1 MSLFGTLV
9 SSAGSLRVFEKAL
22 ETTQNNVSNASTPN
36 FAKQR
41 LLVDSLAFEP
51 DLGLPGGILS
61 GGLDSYRDRYSEQA
75 VWRRQEEYGLSRQ
88 LASELG
94 RIEAYFDVTGG
105 AGIPGALNHFFQ
117 SVSSWSVVPNDAAA
131 RAAVIEQAG
140 YLAARVRD
148 TAQGLAGARTAAEQQ
163 IHNTVDSINHL
174 AGIVRDLNASLRQ
187 DYRMAGDPGFDARLH
202 TVLEQL
208 AELVNFTTLRQPDG
222 TVTILLGGQTP
233 LVVGDRQYKIAAQT
247 GGGAAV
253 IVDPQGVDVTAQ
265 VVRGRLGGLLQ
276 HRNTTLPSYLNDL
289 NRLAETLADRVNAVL
304 ASGVDLNSQ
313 PGAALFSYDGAAGAA
328 FGLRVTSITPD
339 QLAAALPGAPG
350 GNANVLN
357 LMELANS
364 AEIDGATF
372 MQFYGALARNMG
384 RALETAREGTR
395 TNELLLLQAR
405 ALRDEI
411 SGVSLDEEAI
421 HLIQFQRAYQA
432 SARLVTVL
440 DELTEIAINL
450 IR

>member
-9 SSAGSLRVFEKAL
+9 ASAGALRVFEKAL

-61 GGLDSYRDRYSEQA
+61 GGLDSYRDQYSEQA
-75 VWRRQEEYGLSRQ
+75 VWRRQEEFGHSQQ
-88 LASELG
+88 LVSELA
-94 RIEAYFDVTGG
+94 RIEAYFDITGG
-105 AGIPGALNHFFQ
+105 AGVPGALNRFFQ

-131 RAAVIEQAG
+131 RASVIEQAG

-148 TAQGLAGARTAAEQQ
+148 TAQGVAGARTAAEQQ

-174 AGIVRDLNASLRQ
+174 AGMVRDLNAELRQ

-208 AELVNFTTLRQPDG
+208 AEVVNFTTLRQPDG
-222 TVTILLGGQTP
+222 TVTILMGGQTP
-233 LVVGDRQYKIAAQT
+233 LVIGDRRYEIAADT
-247 GGGAAV
+247 SSSAM
-253 IVDPQGVDVTAQ
+253 IVDTQGVDVTAQ
-265 VVRGRLGGLLQ
+265 ASRGRLGALLQ
-276 HRNTTLPSYLNDL
+276 HRNTTLPAYLNDL
-289 NRLAETLADRVNAVL
+289 NRLAAALADRVNAVL
-304 ASGVDLNSQ
+304 ASGVDSNNQ
-313 PGAALFSYDGAAGAA
+313 PGAALFTYDATVGAALS
-328 FGLRVTSITPD
+328 LRVTSLTAE
-339 QLAAALPGAPG
+339 QLAAALPAAPG

-357 LMELANS
+357 LMELANT
-364 AEIDGATF
+364 AEIDGTTF
-372 MQFYGALARNMG
+372 MEFYGAAARNMG
-384 RALETAREGTR
+384 RALETAREDSI

-405 ALRDEI
+405 AMREET

-421 HLIQFQRAYQA
+421 HLMEFQRAYQA

-440 DELTEIAINL
+440 DELTEVAINL